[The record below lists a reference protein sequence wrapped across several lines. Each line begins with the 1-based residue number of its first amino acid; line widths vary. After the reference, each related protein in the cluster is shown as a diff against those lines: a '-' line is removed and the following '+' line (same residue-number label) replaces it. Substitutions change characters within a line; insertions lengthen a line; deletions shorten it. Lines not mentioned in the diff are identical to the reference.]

1 MQHDTPV
8 EIGAVLPNIFLE
20 TFSIQKVKKC
30 IFKVHKHPAETSI
43 SRVGF
48 IFLTH
53 PTNRKT
59 TFLLQTQKH
68 TI

>member
-1 MQHDTPV
+1 MQHDMPV

-20 TFSIQKVKKC
+20 TSIQKVKKC
-30 IFKVHKHPAETSI
+30 IFKVHKHPAEASI

-53 PTNRKT
+53 PTNRKII
-59 TFLLQTQKH
+59 FLLQTQKH
-68 TI
+68 PI